1 MNDIDKIL
9 EEIEYEYMTGQ
20 IRPKQKLVETE
31 LMERFSLG
39 RGAVRDILKILK
51 ERGLVVHYSNKSA
64 FVIDFTARQV
74 RDIYFLRSTLDAV
87 ASRLAFECLSEAN
100 INEMAYLQSQLK
112 AAPKQT
118 DKYLVKIHEAF
129 HSMIIKAAGN
139 EFLEREIKCL
149 ILLTAP
155 IRYFTYARTDRRSV
169 VFLQHDGMIKALRK
183 KDRDSFIAL
192 CLDHLYLSMKDYLSI
207 FHPTEAEA
215 LIVEYKQM
223 IRVVG
228 QGYRCNFE

>member
-1 MNDIDKIL
+1 MNNIDKIL

-51 ERGLVVHYSNKSA
+51 ERGLVVHHSNKGT

-74 RDIYFLRSTLDAV
+74 RDIYFLRSTLDV
-87 ASRLAFECLSEAN
+87 IASRLAFERLSEAD
-100 INEMAYLQSQLK
+100 INEIAYLQSQLK
-112 AAPKQT
+112 ATKQT
-118 DKYLVKIHEAF
+118 DKHLVKMHEAF
-129 HSMIIKAAGN
+129 HNIIIKAAGN

-155 IRYFTYARTDRRSV
+155 IRYFTYARTDRRLV
-169 VFLQHDGMIKALRK
+169 VLQQHDGMIEALRK
-183 KDRDSFIAL
+183 RDRDSFIAL
-192 CLDHLYLSMKDYLSI
+192 CLDHLYLSMKEYLSI

-223 IRVVG
+223 IRVIG
-228 QGYRCNFE
+228 QGYRCHFE

>member
-1 MNDIDKIL
+1 MNNIDKIL

-31 LMERFSLG
+31 LMARFSLG

-51 ERGLVVHYSNKSA
+51 ERGLVVHHSNKGA

-74 RDIYFLRSTLDAV
+74 RDIYFLRSTLDV
-87 ASRLAFECLSEAN
+87 IASRLAFECLSEAN

-112 AAPKQT
+112 SAKQT
-118 DKYLVKIHEAF
+118 DKHLVRMHEAF
-129 HSMIIKAAGN
+129 HNMIIKAAGN

-155 IRYFTYARTDRRSV
+155 IRYFTYARTDRRLV
-169 VFLQHDGMIKALRK
+169 VLQQHDGMIEALRK
-183 KDRDSFIAL
+183 RDRDSFIAL
-192 CLDHLYLSMKDYLSI
+192 CLDHLYLSMKEYLSI

-223 IRVVG
+223 IRVIG
-228 QGYRCNFE
+228 QGYRCHFE

>member
-1 MNDIDKIL
+1 MNNIDKIL

-51 ERGLVVHYSNKSA
+51 ERGLVVHHSNKGA

-74 RDIYFLRSTLDAV
+74 RDIYFLRSTLDV
-87 ASRLAFECLSEAN
+87 IASRLAFECLSEAS

-112 AAPKQT
+112 AAKQT
-118 DKYLVKIHEAF
+118 DKHLVRMHEAF
-129 HSMIIKAAGN
+129 HNMIIKAAGN

-155 IRYFTYARTDRRSV
+155 IRYFTYARTDRRSIV
-169 VFLQHDGMIKALRK
+169 LQQHDGMIEALRK
-183 KDRDSFIAL
+183 RDRDSFIAL

-223 IRVVG
+223 IRVIG
-228 QGYRCNFE
+228 QGYRCHFE